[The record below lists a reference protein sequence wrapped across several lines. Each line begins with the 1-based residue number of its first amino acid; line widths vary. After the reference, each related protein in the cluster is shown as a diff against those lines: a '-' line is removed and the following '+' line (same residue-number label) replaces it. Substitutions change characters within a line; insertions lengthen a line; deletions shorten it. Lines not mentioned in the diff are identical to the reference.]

1 MREREG
7 EWRGEGERERA
18 REEQGQRERERER
31 RKWLVVTHA
40 RFFRQTAFLKIF
52 PPVAACRF
60 KSPGRSRRF
69 SNAPN
74 TACTS
79 LRRAPPI
86 ATASN
91 IFFPFF
97 IRLFFYFLFFFS
109 STLSFFFF
117 FSFIPP
123 LPFHTSLSL
132 VVAVLIFRGKNSQG
146 RANIFFFFFFFP
158 SSLHETRWNSISRL
172 EKVLPSFLSHRLTER
187 KFLLVSLRVR
197 RVSRREIRIRQK
209 CVYPLRSLSL
219 PSLPPRWTI
228 DSDR

>member
-1 MREREG
+1 M
-7 EWRGEGERERA
+7 
-18 REEQGQRERERER
+18 
-31 RKWLVVTHA
+31 VTHA

-97 IRLFFYFLFFFS
+97 IRLFFLFSFFFLLHPIFFFLLFFYSTPSFPYVPLVSRS
-109 STLSFFFF
+109 SLNFQGEKFAGTSEYFFFLLLLSFFSPRNTMEFHF
-117 FSFIPP
+117 AARKSPP
-123 LPFHTSLSL
+123 LFSLSPINRKK
-132 VVAVLIFRGKNSQG
+132 VPPC
-146 RANIFFFFFFFP
+146 FP
-158 SSLHETRWNSISRL
+158 PGETRFETRDKDKT
-172 EKVLPSFLSHRLTER
+172 KVCVSFTILKPPPPS
-187 KFLLVSLRVR
+187 
-197 RVSRREIRIRQK
+197 
-209 CVYPLRSLSL
+209 
-219 PSLPPRWTI
+219 RWTI

>member
-1 MREREG
+1 MRGKRRERERV
-7 EWRGEGERERA
+7 ERRENERERGRMAEGGRERERA

-97 IRLFFYFLFFFS
+97 IRLFFLFSFFFS
-109 STLSFFFF
+109 PPPYLF
-117 FSFIPP
+117 FS
-123 LPFHTSLSL
+123 
-132 VVAVLIFRGKNSQG
+132 
-146 RANIFFFFFFFP
+146 
-158 SSLHETRWNSISRL
+158 
-172 EKVLPSFLSHRLTER
+172 SFLLFHP
-187 KFLLVSLRVR
+187 FLSIRP
-197 RVSRREIRIRQK
+197 SR
-209 CVYPLRSLSL
+209 
-219 PSLPPRWTI
+219 
-228 DSDR
+228 

>member
-1 MREREG
+1 M
-7 EWRGEGERERA
+7 
-18 REEQGQRERERER
+18 
-31 RKWLVVTHA
+31 VTHA

-97 IRLFFYFLFFFS
+97 IPAFFLIFFS
-109 STLSFFFF
+109 PPLSFFF
-117 FSFIPP
+117 P
-123 LPFHTSLSL
+123 LSL
-132 VVAVLIFRGKNSQG
+132 FFYSTPFFPHVPLVSRGNLNFPGKNS
-146 RANIFFFFFFFP
+146 RANIFFHGWKEDDGIPFREARGPLLSPINRLMFLFLPLEEGRVF
-158 SSLHETRWNSISRL
+158 LGET
-172 EKVLPSFLSHRLTER
+172 
-187 KFLLVSLRVR
+187 
-197 RVSRREIRIRQK
+197 RIRQEK
-209 CVYPLRSLSL
+209 CIIVDSRILYPIK
-219 PSLPPRWTI
+219 P
-228 DSDR
+228 D

>member
-1 MREREG
+1 M
-7 EWRGEGERERA
+7 
-18 REEQGQRERERER
+18 
-31 RKWLVVTHA
+31 VTHA

-97 IRLFFYFLFFFS
+97 IRLFFLFSFFFS
-109 STLSFFFF
+109 PPPYLF
-117 FSFIPP
+117 FSFFLLF

-219 PSLPPRWTI
+219 PPPPVGR
-228 DSDR
+228 

>member
-109 STLSFFFF
+109 STLSFFSF

-146 RANIFFFFFFFP
+146 RANIFFSLLLLSFFSPRNTMEFHFAARKSPPLFSLSPINRKKVPPCFP
-158 SSLHETRWNSISRL
+158 PGETRFETRDKDKT
-172 EKVLPSFLSHRLTER
+172 KVCVSFTIL
-187 KFLLVSLRVR
+187 K
-197 RVSRREIRIRQK
+197 
-209 CVYPLRSLSL
+209 P
-219 PSLPPRWTI
+219 PLPPPPL
-228 DSDR
+228 DDRL

>member
-1 MREREG
+1 M
-7 EWRGEGERERA
+7 
-18 REEQGQRERERER
+18 
-31 RKWLVVTHA
+31 VTHA

-97 IRLFFYFLFFFS
+97 IRLFFLFSFFFLLHPIFFFLLFFYSTPSFPYVPLVSRSSLNFQGEKFAGTSEYFFFS
-109 STLSFFFF
+109 SSSFLLLSTKHDG
-117 FSFIPP
+117 IP
-123 LPFHTSLSL
+123 
-132 VVAVLIFRGKNSQG
+132 FRGSKK
-146 RANIFFFFFFFP
+146 
-158 SSLHETRWNSISRL
+158 SSPLFS
-172 EKVLPSFLSHRLTER
+172 LT
-187 KFLLVSLRVR
+187 
-197 RVSRREIRIRQK
+197 
-209 CVYPLRSLSL
+209 
-219 PSLPPRWTI
+219 
-228 DSDR
+228 D